1 MKYIKVKNKLLYLER
16 IVEIYRQEILRT
28 NNYAKKLKLKT
39 ALASMYSDLWLDLY
53 ELRNYKTLDEDRDPL
68 YKRLIIQRNIIGTI
82 ENTR

>member
-16 IVEIYRQEILRT
+16 IVEIYREEILRT

-39 ALASMYSDLWLDLY
+39 ALTNIYSDLWLDLY
-53 ELRNYKTLDEDRDPL
+53 ELRGYKTLNEDRDPL
-68 YKRLIIQRNIIGTI
+68 YKRLIAQRNIIGII